1 MYIYVQTG
9 GAKLNIIYIP
19 KNSGNSTPYD
29 GPLWIAV
36 LLLGSLYIILLYL
49 WYNLY
54 VDLIMGTTGKG
65 DKIVFSIFTL
75 LILSTGFVAT
85 MAFI

>member
-1 MYIYVQTG
+1 MYIYVPTG
-9 GAKLNIIYIP
+9 GAKLNIIYLPKSSENSIP
-19 KNSGNSTPYD
+19 YE

-65 DKIVFSIFTL
+65 NKIVFSIFTL
-75 LILSTGFVAT
+75 LILSTVFVAT

>member
-1 MYIYVQTG
+1 MYIYVPTG

-19 KNSGNSTPYD
+19 KSSGSSTP
-29 GPLWIAV
+29 PLWIAV

-85 MAFI
+85 MAFIQG